1 MGWPVGGWG
10 RRLHVEEEGEA
21 AEGLLRGEG
30 GRGGDRTL
38 TGQVCPQPGLR
49 GPQEGWPAG
58 TSWAGVPW
66 GVCCRTPERADPGGT
81 DTLFREARRSEQVG
95 SPETHQGRTPL
106 GVFRTPVSEPNEELG
121 PHAVGRQT
129 TALSRTRTRSG
140 GRKRN
145 TGGVHRGSDARGGE
159 GRFACCFPAPCT
171 MLS

>member
-1 MGWPVGGWG
+1 MPAVGQAAP
-10 RRLHVEEEGEA
+10 LEKEGEA
-21 AEGLLRGEG
+21 AQGLLRGEG
-30 GRGGDRTL
+30 ASGGDGTL

-81 DTLFREARRSEQVG
+81 DMLFREARRSEQVG

-140 GRKRN
+140 GRKWN
-145 TGGVHRGSDARGGE
+145 TGVHRGSDARGGE
-159 GRFACCFPAPCT
+159 GRFVCCFPAPCS